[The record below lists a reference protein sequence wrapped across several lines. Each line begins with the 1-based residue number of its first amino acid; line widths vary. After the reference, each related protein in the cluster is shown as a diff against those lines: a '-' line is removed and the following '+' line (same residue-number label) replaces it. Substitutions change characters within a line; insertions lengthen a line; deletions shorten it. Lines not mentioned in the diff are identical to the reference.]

1 MKKQIALFL
10 GVFFFLITSFTR
22 AQKSSD
28 LKIYFV
34 DVEGGQSTLFVSPSG
49 ESLLIDTGFPGARD
63 ADRIAAVVKQAS
75 LTEIT
80 YLLITHYHG
89 DHVGGVPELATR
101 IPIRTFIDHG
111 PIMEQTLN
119 VPASFAAYAPV
130 REKGEHIIAK
140 PGDKLPV
147 KGIDVQVVSAAQQVI
162 TKALSGGGADNPL
175 CTEFQPKDES
185 KDILLSGE
193 NAASVGTVISL
204 DKFRMVDFGDLTW
217 NHEHD
222 LACPKNLIGT
232 VDLYLTTHHGQDIS
246 GLPMLVYA
254 MKPRAVIMNNGAK
267 KGGAVATFE
276 IIHHM
281 PMPADLWQLHFA
293 TGAGENNS
301 PEKFIANMDETTAN
315 FILVTAKPDGSFR
328 VTNSRTGYFQEYPAH
343 K

>member
-1 MKKQIALFL
+1 MKKRTALFL
-10 GVFFFLITSFTR
+10 GAFFFLITSYTR

-63 ADRIAAVVKQAS
+63 ADRIAAVAKQAS

-101 IPIRTFIDHG
+101 IPIRTFVDHG

-147 KGIDVQVVSAAQQVI
+147 KGIDVQIISAAQQVI
-162 TKALSGGGADNPL
+162 TKPLKGGGGDNPL
-175 CTEFQPKDES
+175 CSDFQPKDES
-185 KDILLSGE
+185 KDILLAGE
-193 NAASVGTVISL
+193 NAASVGSVISL

-293 TGAGENNS
+293 TGAAESNS
-301 PEKFIANMDETTAN
+301 PEKVIANMDETTAN
-315 FILVTAKPDGSFR
+315 FIQVTAKSDGSFR
-328 VTNSRTGYFQEYPAH
+328 VTNSRNGYSQEYPAH

>member
-1 MKKQIALFL
+1 
-10 GVFFFLITSFTR
+10 
-22 AQKSSD
+22 
-28 LKIYFV
+28 
-34 DVEGGQSTLFVSPSG
+34 
-49 ESLLIDTGFPGARD
+49 
-63 ADRIAAVVKQAS
+63 
-75 LTEIT
+75 
-80 YLLITHYHG
+80 
-89 DHVGGVPELATR
+89 
-101 IPIRTFIDHG
+101 
-111 PIMEQTLN
+111 MEQTLN

-147 KGIDVQVVSAAQQVI
+147 KGIDVQFISAAQQVI
-162 TKALSGGGADNPL
+162 TKPLKGGGGDNPL
-175 CTEFQPKDES
+175 CSEFQPKDES
-185 KDILLSGE
+185 KDILLAGE
-193 NAASVGTVISL
+193 NAASVGSVISL

-293 TGAGENNS
+293 TGAAENNS
-301 PEKFIANMDETTAN
+301 PEKFIANLDETTAN
-315 FILVTAKPDGSFR
+315 YIQVTAKSDGGFR
-328 VTNSRTGYFQEYPAH
+328 VTNSRNGYSQEYPAH